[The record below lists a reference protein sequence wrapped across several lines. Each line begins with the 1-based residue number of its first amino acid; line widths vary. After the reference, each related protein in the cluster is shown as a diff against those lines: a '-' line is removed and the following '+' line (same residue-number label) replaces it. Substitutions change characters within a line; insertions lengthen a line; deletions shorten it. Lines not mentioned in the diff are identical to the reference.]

1 LPNNPSRCNNQ
12 IRKSPLQQFGHDDES
27 PHVERQFTGCDRRSK
42 IAAPSRQIGTIMK
55 TSTDRILT
63 THVGSLIRPQAL
75 QDVMRAKQS
84 DQYYDQVAFESCLR
98 ESVTDIVRRQAEI
111 GIDVPSDGEF
121 GKAISWNQYVVER
134 LSGFELREIPKG
146 FRPGVHGADRTKF
159 TEFYAELDAREPMAN
174 ARMVACVGPVKY
186 TGQQIVQRDIDNF
199 NAALKGVNVTEA
211 FMPVVAPSS
220 VIPDRK
226 NEYYKSEDDWMEA
239 ITDAMRFEY
248 KMIVDAGFV
257 LQIDDAR
264 AANAY
269 DRMVPPATLE
279 EYRRWLAKFIEALN
293 HALEGIPEDKIRYH
307 ICWGSWPGPHVSDVP
322 LKAIVDLV
330 LKVRAGAYVIE
341 SANPRHEHEWRIWKE
356 AKLPPGRVLIPGVI
370 SHATNVVEHPELV
383 SERIQRFAS
392 VVGRENVMA
401 GTDCGFAQGTFYRRV
416 HPSIMWAKLQALVE
430 GARLASAQLWG

>member
-1 LPNNPSRCNNQ
+1 M
-12 IRKSPLQQFGHDDES
+12 K
-27 PHVERQFTGCDRRSK
+27 RS
-42 IAAPSRQIGTIMK
+42 TE
-55 TSTDRILT
+55 RILT

-75 QDVMRAKQS
+75 QDIMRAKQGGET
-84 DQYYDQVAFESCLR
+84 YDRAAYEACLKAAITEVVRHQAQVGL
-98 ESVTDIVRRQAEI
+98 
-111 GIDVPSDGEF
+111 DVISDGEF
-121 GKAISWNQYVVER
+121 GKAISWNQYVIER
-134 LSGFELREIPKG
+134 LTGFELRDIPKG
-146 FRPGVHGADRTKF
+146 FRPGVRGADRTNF
-159 TEFYAELDAREPMAN
+159 NEFYAELDAREPMAN
-174 ARMVACVGPVKY
+174 PRQVACTGPVKY
-186 TGQQIVQRDIDNF
+186 IGQPIVQRDIDNF
-199 NAALKGVNVTEA
+199 KAALDSVNVAEA

-239 ITDAMRFEY
+239 ITAAMRVEY

-279 EYRRWLAKFIEALN
+279 EYRRWLGKFIEALN
-293 HALEGIPEDKIRYH
+293 QALEGIPEDRVRYH

-341 SANPRHEHEWRIWKE
+341 SANPRHEHEWQVWKE

-383 SERIQRFAS
+383 SERLQRFAG

-416 HPSIMWAKLQALVE
+416 HPSIMWAKLESLVE
-430 GARLASAQLWG
+430 GARLASRQLWG